1 MGVYKVHNLHENSK
15 GNWLEYW
22 EQATGQ
28 RAGLCHRVDC
38 LNFPTL
44 ATDGAHVQLDDPYD
58 KRWWI
63 VPLCHKCNC
72 QFGERFSVR
81 GPLVWVED
89 PSVILW

>member
-1 MGVYKVHNLHENSK
+1 MGYYKVHNLHENSN

-44 ATDGAHVQLDDPYD
+44 ATDGGTCST
-58 KRWWI
+58 R
-63 VPLCHKCNC
+63 
-72 QFGERFSVR
+72 
-81 GPLVWVED
+81 
-89 PSVILW
+89 